1 MFFTKPFPYP
11 SSIFSLHILYHHTS
25 SIACPQAADAH
36 HDAVQQP
43 GQAALDYQKLLQDAQ
58 ADRMQKDFD
67 DSSVVVDAVEV
78 AQKDATP
85 DDKPAAESEVESDK
99 DSEDEETG
107 TANNE

>member
-1 MFFTKPFPYP
+1 
-11 SSIFSLHILYHHTS
+11 
-25 SIACPQAADAH
+25 
-36 HDAVQQP
+36 
-43 GQAALDYQKLLQDAQ
+43 
-58 ADRMQKDFD
+58 MQKDFD

-85 DDKPAAESEVESDK
+85 DDKPAAESEAESDK